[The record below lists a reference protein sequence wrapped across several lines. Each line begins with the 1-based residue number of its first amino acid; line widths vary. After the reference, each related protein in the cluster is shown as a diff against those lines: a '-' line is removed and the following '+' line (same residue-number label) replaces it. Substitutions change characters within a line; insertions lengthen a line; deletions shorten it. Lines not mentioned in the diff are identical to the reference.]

1 MQSKLDELERREEA
15 LRRINDELDV
25 KKKKIMSGA
34 DGLEESKDNS
44 NYEEDRNSNAD
55 SDNSFD

>member
-1 MQSKLDELERREEA
+1 M
-15 LRRINDELDV
+15 RRINDELDV

-34 DGLEESKDNS
+34 DSLEESKDN
-44 NYEEDRNSNAD
+44 YEEEKNSNAD

>member
-1 MQSKLDELERREEA
+1 M
-15 LRRINDELDV
+15 RRINDELDV